1 MNDFCIETYR
11 NKILSEREEW
21 DEFYRGKKI
30 SIEALEYIE
39 IKKRGIGPIKRKY
52 ESYSDLENGPYYDSR
67 CSHVHIW
74 KEPCKIKNFNGEQT
88 KNSEY
93 IEYGNNKKGLYCS
106 ICHMRNVPFHFK
118 WRQEPDQDLGLNFV
132 NKLENKYK
140 KEDFLDQKDVITFP
154 DIPEIINIEPEK
166 NLTIEKWKKILYKVK
181 YMANNE
187 MIVYKISDFKSL
199 LKWPW
204 ELTDYQKFKLKN
216 PDYLNTPIFLKPTIK
231 NFKNNY
237 AIIN

>member
-1 MNDFCIETYR
+1 
-11 NKILSEREEW
+11 
-21 DEFYRGKKI
+21 
-30 SIEALEYIE
+30 
-39 IKKRGIGPIKRKY
+39 
-52 ESYSDLENGPYYDSR
+52 
-67 CSHVHIW
+67 
-74 KEPCKIKNFNGEQT
+74 
-88 KNSEY
+88 
-93 IEYGNNKKGLYCS
+93 
-106 ICHMRNVPFHFK
+106 MRNVPFHFK